1 MKGTSHQVDD
11 VTGHRFVTGHTSPVR
26 HSFGA
31 FHLPS
36 PGGWPSPHIYL
47 PHGVNF
53 PRSALP
59 LVAMSLGPCLYCQVY
74 SSEKFS
80 PSYIPPPYT
89 LLPSLIVRK
98 IFAELYPST
107 LHTSSYIPLP
117 YTPLPTGAE
126 LCPSPYIFR
135 TIPLHP
141 IPSGLRP
148 STPYV
153 PGYARGGAPPP
164 SLAYCCTVCP
174 ALRSFFAPSRRPH
187 DGRWRRWP

>member
-1 MKGTSHQVDD
+1 MQVCRVFPGFRFSAVFDRMKGTSHQVDD

-47 PHGVNF
+47 PHGVNS

-80 PSYIPPPYT
+80 PSYIPPPYI
-89 LLPSLIVRK
+89 LRAIS
-98 IFAELYPST
+98 FY
-107 LHTSSYIPLP
+107 P
-117 YTPLPTGAE
+117 YTPPPTGAE
-126 LCPSPYIFR
+126 LYPSPYIFR